1 MSAIY
6 TVISQGFAE
15 RMGPHRSDHTVYRL
29 LGYGPLGLVPPHQSG
44 EIQFP
49 PRSSTPILTPR
60 EVTFACPQAVWVAP
74 FDNAQQWFE
83 LRD

>member
-44 EIQFP
+44 EIQFLP
-49 PRSSTPILTPR
+49 G
-60 EVTFACPQAVWVAP
+60 V
-74 FDNAQQWFE
+74 
-83 LRD
+83 